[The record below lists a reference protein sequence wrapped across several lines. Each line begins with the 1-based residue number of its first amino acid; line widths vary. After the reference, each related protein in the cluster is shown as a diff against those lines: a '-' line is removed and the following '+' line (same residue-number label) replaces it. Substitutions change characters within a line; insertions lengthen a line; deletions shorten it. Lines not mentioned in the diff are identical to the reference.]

1 MYFTSTLSSALHTK
15 EASIQLPTPL
25 QFLRLGHVLKPAVNI
40 MAEDNMAGDWRK
52 AVSFSE
58 RLSNTTEMQAGANR
72 GIREK
77 W

>member
-15 EASIQLPTPL
+15 EASFQLPTSL

-52 AVSFSE
+52 AVSFRE

-72 GIREK
+72 GIRETR
-77 W
+77 